1 MNVKVGVAKVIQNFK
16 VTPDPKLK
24 YPLQLDPKSTS
35 IEPLGKFSLKFER
48 I

>member
-16 VTPDPKLK
+16 VTPDPKLQ
-24 YPLQLDPKSTS
+24 YPLKMDPKSTL
-35 IEPLGKFSLKFER
+35 IEPIGKFPLKFER